1 MRIEG
6 TKWNHLSLVA
16 AHQMPMPEPPWYGQ
30 KFCINI
36 CEYLLTTKSYAYCS
50 IQIEFLRFTTFFSHL
65 QHFVFNIFSWMQTHI
80 MMTFVKAMSWF
91 HEPFFA
97 DIVAALFT
105 YTYMNIA
112 RCNLPL
118 IYKGTYLLS
127 NFAYVQR

>member
-1 MRIEG
+1 MIIFVG
-6 TKWNHLSLVA
+6 
-16 AHQMPMPEPPWYGQ
+16 G
-30 KFCINI
+30 
-36 CEYLLTTKSYAYCS
+36 SYAGMKFKKK
-50 IQIEFLRFTTFFSHL
+50 IAIKNVT
-65 QHFVFNIFSWMQTHI
+65 
-80 MMTFVKAMSWF
+80 MSWF